1 MNRRSLIQLLIG
13 VIAAVAGLA
22 IMVLLRRDRCLD
34 AGGSWNATTRVC
46 LGPDGPLAVARAS
59 DVTVAI
65 LIGLLVAFMLHRV
78 STFANRHAARP
89 SA

>member
-22 IMVLLRRDRCLD
+22 TMTLVRQNRCLD
-34 AGGSWNATTRVC
+34 AGGSWNTTTRVC
-46 LGPDGPLAVARAS
+46 LGPDGP
-59 DVTVAI
+59 VTVAQASDMTVAVV
-65 LIGLLVAFMLHRV
+65 IGLLVAFVLHRV